1 MKEIETPQSGSISG
15 LSLFFRP
22 DILTYGFGI
31 TVSMWT
37 IGYVFHLP
45 SISLPSPVMFFLF
58 LACLFIGGF
67 WAARRTP
74 AGWRAGLSAGL
85 ISSIINL
92 LVLGSVLNDESALSV
107 VPSAAIFIPGFIL
120 ASTFIATIGSVI
132 GSSCCAIKEPTL
144 KGDAGIAI
152 VGCLATYIL
161 LIAGGLVTSYDAG
174 LAVVDWPN
182 TFGNNMFLYPLSRMT
197 GGIYYEH
204 THRLIGSLVGLT
216 TIAVF
221 ACVLACDKRKWVK
234 GLASFALLLVIVQG
248 IMGGLRVTGNFTLSD
263 QQTDMAPSIVLA
275 IIHGVNGQLF
285 FGIMVALS
293 AFLTRKWLSDERP
306 VYHSASIIDH
316 WLTVVTL
323 IAIVTQLIFGA
334 VLRHISSLLLL
345 HITWAGVVLMLVLV
359 AGIRAWGMYPQKK
372 LLTRLGIG
380 LILVTSMQLALGF
393 IALLATYENDTD
405 KAYTALEVIAPT
417 AHQAVGAMVLGMVV
431 LLTVWTYRLTTSE
444 SETIS

>member
-1 MKEIETPQSGSISG
+1 MNEIETPQSGSISW
-15 LSLFFRP
+15 LSLFFRS

-74 AGWRAGLSAGL
+74 AGWRAGFGAGL

-120 ASTFIATIGSVI
+120 ASTLIATIGSI
-132 GSSCCAIKEPTL
+132 AGSSCCAIKYPTL
-144 KGDAGIAI
+144 KGDCGI
-152 VGCLATYIL
+152 
-161 LIAGGLVTSYDAG
+161 
-174 LAVVDWPN
+174 AVVDWPN

-216 TIAVF
+216 TITVF

-293 AFLTRKWLSDERP
+293 AFLTRKWLSDEKP
-306 VYHSASIIDH
+306 VYHSASTIDR

-323 IAIVTQLIFGA
+323 IAVVTQLIFGA

-345 HITWAGVVLMLVLV
+345 HITWAGFVLMLVLV

-380 LILVTSMQLALGF
+380 LILMTSLQLALGF
-393 IALLATYENDTD
+393 VALLATYENDTD

-431 LLTVWTYRLTTSE
+431 LLTVWTFRLTTSE
-444 SETIS
+444 SETVS